1 MLDEPFARAADFEG
15 EHLDDVFAV
24 KNEQDLSEEA
34 SMSIFPVRQF
44 SFL

>member
-1 MLDEPFARAADFEG
+1 MLEELLARAADFEG

-24 KNEQDLSEEA
+24 KNKQDWSEEA
-34 SMSIFPVRQF
+34 SMSIFPIRQF